1 MKQTNN
7 AIKFLMAQYRAIF
20 KNANIAMV
28 AAMAAAA
35 LAAGQAQAAAIESF
49 NNTELG
55 KLAAATEIKVTG
67 DGAKDGES
75 KKIEL
80 TGGATDNG
88 LAHTITISAGAAAN
102 TIKGTAGSADVN
114 LSASSL
120 KIAGATKDAA
130 KLTIGDGTQTT
141 KVNLKK
147 LDVSKSGTLALT
159 AKADAQSGE
168 GTFVNA
174 ETIVLGGGEKPASG
188 DIAVTL
194 DKNTSLS
201 GTESLTIKTG
211 AAVTV
216 SGGATLGGGAITVED
231 GSIALGTASDADN
244 LGVLSTTGKL

>member
-20 KNANIAMV
+20 KNAKIAMV

-49 NNTELG
+49 NNTELS

-102 TIKGTAGSADVN
+102 TIKGTARLGQTWIW
-114 LSASSL
+114 SASTL
-120 KIAGATKDAA
+120 KIAGASKDAA
-130 KLTIGDGTQTT
+130 KLTIGDGKAANATNVQ
-141 KVNLKK
+141 LK
-147 LDVSKSGTLALT
+147 DITITKSGSLALT
-159 AKADAQSGE
+159 AKSDAQPGQ
-168 GTFVNA
+168 GTTVTA
-174 ETIVLGGGEKPASG
+174 ETITIGGGETPGTDSS
-188 DIAVTL
+188 AVTL
-194 DKNTSLS
+194 DKLTSLT
-201 GTESLTIKTG
+201 GTTSLTIKEG
-211 AAVTV
+211 AA
-216 SGGATLGGGAITVED
+216 L
-231 GSIALGTASDADN
+231 
-244 LGVLSTTGKL
+244 